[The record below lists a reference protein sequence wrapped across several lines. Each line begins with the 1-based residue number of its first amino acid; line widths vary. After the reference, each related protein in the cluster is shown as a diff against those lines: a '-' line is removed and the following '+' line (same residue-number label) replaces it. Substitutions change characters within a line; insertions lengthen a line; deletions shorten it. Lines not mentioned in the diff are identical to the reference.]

1 MGVAVCGQGLGVR
14 ENEQAKDR
22 AGWWWREAGLWKVSF
37 CPRRTKF
44 CWWGQGSPQASGGDR
59 TLLWESKADVREERM
74 QIYAE
79 LTPLEMALG
88 FPRGAAKC
96 TGL

>member
-1 MGVAVCGQGLGVR
+1 MLSRAQLG
-14 ENEQAKDR
+14 KI
-22 AGWWWREAGLWKVSF
+22 L
-37 CPRRTKF
+37 
-44 CWWGQGSPQASGGDR
+44 GGDR